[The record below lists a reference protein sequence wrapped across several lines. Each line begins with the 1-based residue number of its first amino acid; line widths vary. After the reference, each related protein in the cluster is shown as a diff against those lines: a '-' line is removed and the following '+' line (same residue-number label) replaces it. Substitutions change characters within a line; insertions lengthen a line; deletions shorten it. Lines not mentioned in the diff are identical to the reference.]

1 MIDRPHVGWWLSIG
15 AGMTTLGILA
25 FSPAALGWWTA
36 HLFWLPP
43 AAVLIAVFVVAVALH
58 VGEAV
63 YAFRIARSGAAPES
77 AFAWMLQT
85 LTLGYPSLRLLLR
98 RAHKAAARA

>member
-1 MIDRPHVGWWLSIG
+1 MV
-15 AGMTTLGILA
+15 TLGVLA
-25 FSPAALGWWTA
+25 FSPAALAWWTA

-43 AAVLIAVFVVAVALH
+43 AAVLVAVFTVAVALH

-63 YAFRIARSGAAPES
+63 YAFRLARGGVAPDS
-77 AFAWMLQT
+77 AVGWMLQT

-98 RAHKAAARA
+98 RAGKAARA